1 MAYTMIDLLL
11 LTLCAARVAT
21 SDYPGL
27 DDQHVPDEVQNV
39 FEKQAK
45 IHIPQDVDPKTTTET
60 AMRLPTSEEQEQ
72 AWINYKQLYSK

>member
-1 MAYTMIDLLL
+1 MAHTIDLLL

-21 SDYPGL
+21 IAHPWL
-27 DDQHVPDEVQNV
+27 DDQHVAGGVQNV
-39 FEKQAK
+39 FEKQAE

-60 AMRLPTSEEQEQ
+60 ALRLPTSEEQEQ